1 MKLVIRKH
9 VFLGPWARLNIFNSG
24 FSVSLG
30 HRSLG
35 WITLG
40 KRSVTES
47 IDTGVS
53 GVYLQDSQ
61 RWSDLRPSK
70 RKLP

>member
-1 MKLVIRKH
+1 MKLVIRKY
-9 VFLGPWARLNIFNSG
+9 VFLCPWVRLNIFNSG
-24 FSVSLG
+24 FSVSVR

-40 KRSVTES
+40 RRGITET

-53 GVYLQDSQ
+53 GVYLKDSQ
-61 RWSDLRPSK
+61 RWNELRRPK
-70 RKLP
+70 R

>member
-1 MKLVIRKH
+1 MKLVIRKR
-9 VFLGPWARLNIFNSG
+9 VSLGPFVRLNIFNSG

-40 KRSVTES
+40 RRGIRESVSVASGIYATEGQTW
-47 IDTGVS
+47 DKV
-53 GVYLQDSQ
+53 LKA
-61 RWSDLRPSK
+61 LRL
-70 RKLP
+70 RK

>member
-1 MKLVIRKH
+1 MKLVIRKY
-9 VFLGPWARLNIFNSG
+9 VFLCPWVRLNIFNSG

-30 HRSLG
+30 HRGIG

-40 KRSVTES
+40 RRGIRESVP
-47 IDTGVS
+47 IAS

-61 RWSDLRPSK
+61 RWPDLRRPK
-70 RKLP
+70 R